1 MNTAISVTGTGAW
14 EDVTSRTA
22 PVPRP
27 PGDTGMRRPGEG
39 ESPVRLSHPGRAP
52 RPCAAVARPGSWPG
66 GRAPVALR
74 TEAAALRTEPAA
86 RGRAVVPEPA
96 ELVQCARAGF
106 AATAATALFTAGVV
120 AGFLALAHLRA
131 PEPPPAPELPGIPA
145 VAVPGAPGGPAAVR

>member
-22 PVPRP
+22 LGPRP

-39 ESPVRLSHPGRAP
+39 ESPVRLLHPGRTS
-52 RPCAAVARPGSWPG
+52 RPCAAVARPGSRPG
-66 GRAPVALR
+66 GRATALR
-74 TEAAALRTEPAA
+74 IEPATP
-86 RGRAVVPEPA
+86 GRAVAPQPA
-96 ELVQCARAGF
+96 ELVECARAGF
-106 AATAATALFTAGVV
+106 AATAVTALLTAVVV

-145 VAVPGAPGGPAAVR
+145 VAVPAAPGGAAGVR